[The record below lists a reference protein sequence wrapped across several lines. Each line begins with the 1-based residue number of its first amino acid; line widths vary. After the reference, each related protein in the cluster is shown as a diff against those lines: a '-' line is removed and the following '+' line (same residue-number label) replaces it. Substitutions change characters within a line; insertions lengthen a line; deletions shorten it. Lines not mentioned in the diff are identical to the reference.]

1 MIDSFVGRT
10 AAERRCSVARRPRRN
25 QREPTHVGA
34 PTGADKLG
42 HFRLSMRCQ
51 RPSMRNLAAANRT
64 YLLRRNSDDCRRLS
78 GESYK
83 FNLVSLVTRVHMHHR
98 PDVARLQAL
107 V

>member
-1 MIDSFVGRT
+1 
-10 AAERRCSVARRPRRN
+10 
-25 QREPTHVGA
+25 
-34 PTGADKLG
+34 
-42 HFRLSMRCQ
+42 
-51 RPSMRNLAAANRT
+51 MRNLAAANRT

-107 V
+107 VVQSRGQNYPVVFSNHTA